1 MERKYYMKFIVS
13 LLKSRNLVLII
24 AVILGLLIGDYAHY
38 LKDFTVYIL
47 ALVMAFSMT
56 SISTKSLYPF
66 SKLIKPALTGALFN
80 YVIYAAVMIT
90 CSWLLI
96 DDRELFYGFIV
107 IATTPP
113 GVAIIPFST
122 ILKGDVEYSIKGV
135 LGAFFCTIF
144 FTPFLVGFFTGEEGI
159 SSLSLFLLMVNTI
172 VIPLAISRL
181 LLIQPINKSIKKIQG
196 KVVDYGFACLIFI
209 AVGVNRNVFFE
220 QTSILLGIIAV
231 LFISHF
237 VVGYAHEKLIGRWT
251 KNKAHLMSD
260 NLLLTV
266 KSSGFSV
273 VTALQLFGKKAAIP
287 TAVLPIFVLI
297 YLIFLSVRKG

>member
-1 MERKYYMKFIVS
+1 MKFIVS

-38 LKDFTVYIL
+38 LKNFTVYIL

-56 SISTKSLYPF
+56 NISTKSLYPL
-66 SKLIKPALTGALFN
+66 SKLIKPALVGALLN
-80 YVIYAAVMIT
+80 YFIYAAIMIT
-90 CSWLLI
+90 CAWLLI
-96 DDRELFYGFIV
+96 DDRELFYGFII

-122 ILKGDVEYSIKGV
+122 ILKGDVEYAIKGV
-135 LGAFFCTIF
+135 LGAFLCTIF
-144 FTPFLVGFFTGEEGI
+144 FTPFLVGFFTREDGI
-159 SSLSLFLLMVNTI
+159 SSTSLFLLMVKTI
-172 VIPLAISRL
+172 IIPLVISRL
-181 LLIQPINKSIKKIQG
+181 LLIHPIDKGIKKIQG

-209 AVGVNRNVFFE
+209 AVGVNRTVFFE
-220 QTSILLGIIAV
+220 QTNILLGIAIV

-237 VVGYAHEKLIGRWT
+237 VVGYAHEKLIGKWT
-251 KNKAHLMSD
+251 KNEALLISD
-260 NLLLTV
+260 NLLLTI
-266 KSSGFSV
+266 KSSGFAV
-273 VTALQLFGKKAAIP
+273 VTALQLFGQKAAIP